1 MDALL
6 SLAGTDV
13 TSEAVGIPLAILL
26 LALAMVL
33 LPAGERRRARQG
45 AILLGLSLLCG
56 LARFVFPVA
65 ASVRKPLLFAAT
77 FFLLA
82 SIGRSLVLLLVDVLL
97 ERRTARPAP
106 KIFRDVSTGIAYLA
120 VALVALHAAG
130 VEPGSLLTTS
140 ALLTAVIGLALQ
152 DTLGNLVS
160 GLALQMQRP
169 FDVGDWIEVDGSH
182 SGQVTQMTWR
192 ATSVMTLDH
201 VEVILPNASI
211 AKSAIRNYSRPSR
224 VSRRR
229 LVVGVTYDA
238 SPHEVHA
245 ILGAAA
251 ADAPGVLP
259 EPRAR
264 ARTKTFGDSAIVYEV
279 LYFVD
284 DFAHALD
291 VDGAVADR
299 VYHGL
304 ARRGISI
311 PFPMRTL
318 QVASVEPPEKRR
330 QAERARVA
338 AALDALALMEPLPED
353 SRAVL
358 AERSAVRRYGP
369 GEVVVRKG
377 EESLEMFLVEAGTL
391 AVEVPRESGGASEV
405 AQLGPGEYFGEMG
418 LMTGEVRSATVRSK
432 TQCDLVVIDHDAFHD
447 VLAAHPEVVERM
459 GGLLAVRQAGLEAAA
474 ASAGRAA
481 PPEERKQRLISQIRS
496 FFKLV

>member
-169 FDVGDWIEVDGSH
+169 FDVGDWIEV
-182 SGQVTQMTWR
+182 
-192 ATSVMTLDH
+192 
-201 VEVILPNASI
+201 
-211 AKSAIRNYSRPSR
+211 
-224 VSRRR
+224 
-229 LVVGVTYDA
+229 
-238 SPHEVHA
+238 
-245 ILGAAA
+245 
-251 ADAPGVLP
+251 
-259 EPRAR
+259 
-264 ARTKTFGDSAIVYEV
+264 
-279 LYFVD
+279 
-284 DFAHALD
+284 
-291 VDGAVADR
+291 
-299 VYHGL
+299 
-304 ARRGISI
+304 
-311 PFPMRTL
+311 
-318 QVASVEPPEKRR
+318 
-330 QAERARVA
+330 
-338 AALDALALMEPLPED
+338 
-353 SRAVL
+353 
-358 AERSAVRRYGP
+358 
-369 GEVVVRKG
+369 
-377 EESLEMFLVEAGTL
+377 
-391 AVEVPRESGGASEV
+391 
-405 AQLGPGEYFGEMG
+405 
-418 LMTGEVRSATVRSK
+418 
-432 TQCDLVVIDHDAFHD
+432 
-447 VLAAHPEVVERM
+447 
-459 GGLLAVRQAGLEAAA
+459 
-474 ASAGRAA
+474 
-481 PPEERKQRLISQIRS
+481 
-496 FFKLV
+496 

>member
-1 MDALL
+1 
-6 SLAGTDV
+6 
-13 TSEAVGIPLAILL
+13 
-26 LALAMVL
+26 
-33 LPAGERRRARQG
+33 
-45 AILLGLSLLCG
+45 
-56 LARFVFPVA
+56 
-65 ASVRKPLLFAAT
+65 
-77 FFLLA
+77 
-82 SIGRSLVLLLVDVLL
+82 
-97 ERRTARPAP
+97 
-106 KIFRDVSTGIAYLA
+106 
-120 VALVALHAAG
+120 
-130 VEPGSLLTTS
+130 
-140 ALLTAVIGLALQ
+140 
-152 DTLGNLVS
+152 
-160 GLALQMQRP
+160 
-169 FDVGDWIEVDGSH
+169 VGDWIEVDGSH